1 MTGFRHNNTDIV
13 NAAGNIVQWSDDL
26 LQNAPL
32 TDDQRDDLQHV
43 ERAARLFQQQTSDRY
58 HTVLDSDDTDAI
70 RMLRHQ
76 LRNHLN
82 IVVGFTQV
90 MLREM
95 PDNLLLH
102 LLTIRK
108 IHQTGRALLKRVN
121 EMG

>member
-1 MTGFRHNNTDIV
+1 MTGFRHEHTDVI
-13 NAAGNIVQWSDDL
+13 NAAGNIVQWSEDL
-26 LQNAPL
+26 LESAPL
-32 TDDQRDDLQHV
+32 TADQRDDLQHV
-43 ERAARLFQQQTSDRY
+43 ERAARLFYRQASEHY
-58 HTVLDSDDTDAI
+58 YSVLDSGDEAAI
-70 RMLRHQ
+70 QTLRHD

-108 IHQTGRALLKRVN
+108 IHQTGKALLKRVN
-121 EMG
+121 DMS